1 MNNLLNIKSFL
12 KFLSRNKAY
21 TGIDIFGLSVSL
33 MFVILIAVYTVQEL
47 STDKYHA
54 KGDRIFVVSSE
65 KNSGS
70 AYKLA
75 YRLQDRYP
83 EIEKV
88 CPVAPWITSQTS
100 VAIADHNYNTQLL
113 FADTTFFDFFSFP
126 LIVGDRNHA
135 MDATNYAVISESF
148 ARRAFG
154 SEDPMGKVI
163 QANESLKLIV
173 NGVMKD
179 IKNSTIPYCDILIGI
194 KNIVYLEEGIAD
206 ENLSNTGA
214 VNIFVMQKEGADLQA
229 KTADME
235 AYLKDIFWIYN
246 KGIYN
251 KVLLN
256 PLPDFYFSDMPSYT
270 LAKGDR
276 QFVLILLSVG
286 ILILLFAITNYINL
300 TVAQTAFRAKEMATR
315 RLLGSSRKELF
326 MRLIMESTLMT
337 FVSFVAGIILAM
349 LFSPY
354 ASQLLGKPIRLID
367 YATPAYF
374 LIALAAVV
382 LIGLIAGLLPAIV
395 ISNARPIE
403 VVRGTFRRQTKMVFS
418 KLFIT
423 FQNAITIALVA
434 ASITM
439 VAQVQHLIKAPMGY
453 NTTNVLDI
461 SVETFKKTQD
471 VFTFGNEIQQL
482 ACVKRISYAQGTP
495 FNRGNNN
502 TEEYDGKQISFQVFK
517 ADPAFLDILGIE
529 VVHDNHVASDK
540 RLYLNQQAMRELEL
554 PDDAQS
560 AKMYGQE
567 QPIAGV
573 VKDFQLSN
581 ITYGKKPVRILV
593 KENIQGWIEP
603 FTVLAEVEG
612 DPMKAYNDI
621 KEVFERIGRV
631 DFTGKY
637 IDQQIQESF
646 AAQERTSHIVS
657 IFAFVAILIS
667 LLGLLAMSTYFI
679 QQRSAEV
686 AVRKVFGSTSSQIL
700 YRLIRTFLVYV
711 VIAFV
716 IATPLIWRFLQGW
729 LADYSYRIDLSPLIF
744 ITAGLFC
751 LLVSFVTV
759 FIQSYQAANTNPVES
774 MKNR

>member
-1 MNNLLNIKSFL
+1 MNNLLNLKSFL
-12 KFLSRNKAY
+12 KFLSRNKGY
-21 TGIDIFGLSVSL
+21 TAIDLFGLSVSL
-33 MFVILIAVYTVQEL
+33 MFVILIAAYSVQEL

-54 KGDRIFVVSSE
+54 KGNRIFVVSSE
-65 KNSGS
+65 QNTGS

-100 VAIADHNYNTQLL
+100 VVVADRNYNTQLL

-126 LIVGDRNHA
+126 LVIGDRTHA
-135 MDATNYAVISESF
+135 MDANDYAVISESF
-148 ARRAFG
+148 ARKAFG
-154 SEDPMGKVI
+154 NEDPLGKLI
-163 QANESLKLIV
+163 QVNDSVKLIV
-173 NGVMKD
+173 NAVMKD
-179 IKNSTIPYCDILIGI
+179 IHNSTIPYCDILMGI
-194 KNIVYLEEGIAD
+194 SQVKYFEESMD
-206 ENLSNTGA
+206 SDKFYNTGA

-246 KGIYN
+246 RGIYN

-270 LAKGDR
+270 LAKGDK

-337 FVSFVAGIILAM
+337 FVSFLAGIILAVI
-349 LFSPY
+349 FSPY

-367 YATPAYF
+367 YATPAY
-374 LIALAAVV
+374 LSIALLAVV
-382 LIGLIAGLLPAIV
+382 LIGLVAGLLPAIV

-461 SVETFKKTQD
+461 SVETFKAQKD
-471 VFTFGNEIQQL
+471 IFTFGNEIQQL
-482 ACVKRISYAQGTP
+482 ASVKGISYSQGTP

-502 TEEYDGKQISFQVFK
+502 TEEYDGKQVSFQVFK
-517 ADPAFLDILGIE
+517 ADPAFMDILGIE
-529 VVHDNHVASDK
+529 MVHDNQIASDK

-560 AKMYGQE
+560 VKMYDQE
-567 QPIAGV
+567 LPIAGV

-612 DPMKAYNDI
+612 DPVKAYNDI
-621 KEVFERIGRV
+621 KAIYERIGRV
-631 DFTGKY
+631 EFTGKY

-646 AAQERTSHIVS
+646 AAQERTSRIVS

-711 VIAFV
+711 VIAFI

-729 LADYSYRIDLSPLIF
+729 LADYSYRIELNPLIF
-744 ITAGLFC
+744 VAAGLFC
-751 LLVSFVTV
+751 LFVSFVTV